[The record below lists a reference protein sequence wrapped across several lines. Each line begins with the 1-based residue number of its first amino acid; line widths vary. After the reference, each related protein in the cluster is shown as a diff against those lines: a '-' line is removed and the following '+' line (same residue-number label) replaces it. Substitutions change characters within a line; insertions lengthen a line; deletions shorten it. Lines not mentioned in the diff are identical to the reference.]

1 MSVQTPAK
9 VSLPVK
15 NKQIEDL
22 LLWRDTSKSSIAL
35 GAATAAFLVL
45 QYARFNAIA
54 TTAYALISLVLGSFI
69 WNNIAAFTHRPPV
82 PVPRVLREGV
92 SEAEVRP
99 YVEKSTLYVNKALAF
114 AHRLATGR
122 EAALSGS
129 AIAFLYTVA
138 KVSSLFSLVGLAYT
152 VVLLAFTLPKVYELK
167 KDDIDAAVDQARKQL
182 TTVYDKYLHKY
193 ASRIPR
199 ASTAKPAESS
209 TFVKKEE

>member
-22 LLWRDTSKSSIAL
+22 LLWRDTSKSGIAL
-35 GAATAAFLVL
+35 GGATAAFLVL
-45 QYARFNAIA
+45 QFARFNAVA
-54 TTAYALISLVLGSFI
+54 TFAYALISLVLGSFI

-92 SEAEVRP
+92 SEADIRP

-122 EAALSGS
+122 EAALSGT
-129 AIAFLYTVA
+129 AIAFLYVVA

-167 KDDIDAAVDQARKQL
+167 KDDIDAAVDQGRKQL

-209 TFVKKEE
+209 TLKKEE